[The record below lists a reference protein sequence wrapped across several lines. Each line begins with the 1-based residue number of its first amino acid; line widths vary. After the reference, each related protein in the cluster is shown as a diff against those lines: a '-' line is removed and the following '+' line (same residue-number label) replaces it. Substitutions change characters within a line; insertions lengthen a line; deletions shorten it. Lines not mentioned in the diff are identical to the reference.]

1 MAADPDAVPKVT
13 PAVTLPERAAYDGIG
28 RTRVD
33 AQRARHIR
41 DQCDLSVW
49 RIVINYTSPVSDST
63 SASVRYVVT
72 AFASSFDG

>member
-1 MAADPDAVPKVT
+1 MAADLDAVPKVT
-13 PAVTLPERAAYDGIG
+13 PAVTLPGRAAYDGIG

-49 RIVINYTSPVSDST
+49 RVANNYTSPVTFSS
-63 SASVRYVVT
+63 SGSIRCPVT
-72 AFASSFDG
+72 AFISSLDD